1 MWTDAL
7 TPLRWCYRGLLLLL
21 QSTVF
26 LVPTVLLQGRVGHA
40 VVLGGRSLAERVLNS
55 WSGFTCR
62 VFGIRTEVFGEPL
75 TGPVLIV
82 ANHISWADIQALHS
96 VAAMSFVGKAEIA
109 EWPLM
114 GYLASKGKTIY
125 HRRGSH
131 DSANGVVEQMLARL
145 ADGGRVAIFP
155 EGGILPGDH
164 IKRFHARMFK
174 VAVESGCPIQPVM
187 IRYVRKGK
195 VDPDVTFLAG
205 ENFVQNIVRLMGRP
219 TCTAQLW
226 FLPSFAPHNQPRRML
241 AARAEEAVKQAFA
254 RTENLDAEPGS
265 G

>member
-1 MWTDAL
+1 MWTDVF

-26 LVPTVLLQGRVGHA
+26 LVPTVLLQGRLGHA
-40 VVLGGRSLAERVLNS
+40 VTLGDRSLAEWALNR

-62 VFGIRTEVFGEPL
+62 VFGIRTQVFGAPRE
-75 TGPVLIV
+75 GPVLIV

-131 DSANGVVEQMLARL
+131 DSANGVVAQMLEQL
-145 ADGGRVAIFP
+145 GSGGRVAIFP
-155 EGGILPGDH
+155 EGGILPGEH

-174 VAVESGCPIQPVM
+174 VAVEAGCPIQPVM
-187 IRYVRKGK
+187 IRYVRDGK

-205 ENFVQNIVRLMGRP
+205 ENFVQNILRLMGRP
-219 TCTAQLW
+219 ACTAQLW
-226 FLPSFAPHNQPRRML
+226 FLPTFAPHNQPRNPL
-241 AARAEEAVKQAFA
+241 AARAEEAVKEAFA
-254 RTENLDAEPGS
+254 RTDTLDARPGH